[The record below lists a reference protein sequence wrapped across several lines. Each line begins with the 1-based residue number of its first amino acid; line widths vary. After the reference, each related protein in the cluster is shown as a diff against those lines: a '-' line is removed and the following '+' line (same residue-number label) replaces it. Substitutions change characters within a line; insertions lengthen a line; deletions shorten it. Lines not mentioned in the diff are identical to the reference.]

1 MFLLSYLQDIS
12 NVSSITN
19 WMQGIGTILGVPGAI
34 AAFILLF
41 KKDIDKENQIEMLTN
56 MVIELSNQTKQFEYQ
71 TSLMR
76 ESNVILREQ
85 VEIQTEALMSDKAYK
100 EKMKEIEIKK
110 NRARFKPHFIYEFGC
125 STSKVINVSF
135 KNLGERAKI
144 LNYIF
149 NEKDEISI
157 TSNNNITIEKNGIFN
172 LTGKY
177 FGSENLQKIDRM
189 VEIEYEDSIGTK
201 YKQIFILTGSNAK
214 VMDSVEVIEEN
225 K

>member
-1 MFLLSYLQDIS
+1 MFLFTFLQDLPIIP
-12 NVSSITN
+12 NITD
-19 WMQGIGTILGVPGAI
+19 WLQGIGTILGVPGAI

-41 KKDIDKENQIEMLTN
+41 KKDKDKENKLVMLTN

-76 ESNVILREQ
+76 ESNEILREQ
-85 VEIQTEALMSDKAYK
+85 VELQTEALMSDKAYR

-110 NRARFKPHFIYEFGC
+110 NRARYKPHFIFEFGC
-125 STSKVINVSF
+125 STSKAINVNF

-172 LTGKY
+172 LTGNY

-201 YKQIFILTGSNAK
+201 YKQIFILTGSHAR
-214 VMDSVEVIEEN
+214 VMDSVEVKEEN
-225 K
+225 N